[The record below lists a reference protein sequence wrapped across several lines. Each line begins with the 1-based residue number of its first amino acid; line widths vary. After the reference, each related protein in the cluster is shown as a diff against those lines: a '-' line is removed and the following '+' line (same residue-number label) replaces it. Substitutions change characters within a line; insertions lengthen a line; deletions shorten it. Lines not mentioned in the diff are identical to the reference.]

1 MIAIN
6 GRFLT
11 LPLTGV
17 QRYAFEVVQRF
28 MGEFKI
34 LIPGKIRKEYASLR
48 HSVEF
53 STWSLNSVPGSGH
66 LWEQFVLPG
75 FLRHND
81 LLFSPSNTGSL
92 LVQRQVVTIHDI
104 VPLEHPEWMN
114 PGFATW
120 YRFLIPRLVQRVSKV
135 ITVSEY
141 TKLRLLLYSCIDE
154 SKVVVIP
161 NGVDSRFSINA
172 RNNKILESLKLKYNL
187 PTNRNYLFCL
197 GSIEPRKNLRR
208 LLEAW
213 RKVQNIIPND
223 IWLLVAGGKGRKAIF
238 RNVALND
245 IPPRTFFTGYVSDQ
259 DLPAL
264 YGGAIAFIYPSLY
277 EGFGLPPLEAMACGT
292 PVVTSNVTALPE
304 VVGDAAVLVD
314 PYDVDSIAEGIRRV
328 VEDSALRETLRRKGI
343 ERARQ
348 FSWDRTAELTW
359 KVLQEAAENE

>member
-1 MIAIN
+1 MLWIN

-17 QRYAFEVVQRF
+17 QRYAFEVVRRF
-28 MGEFKI
+28 YGEFKI
-34 LIPGKIRKEYASLR
+34 VAPTKMRREYAKIG
-48 HSVEF
+48 HSVQIH
-53 STWSLNSVPGSGH
+53 SWILNAVIGSGH
-66 LWEQFVLPG
+66 LWEQYVLPK
-75 FLRHND
+75 LLNSHD
-81 LLFSPSNTGSL
+81 LLFSPSNTGPL
-92 LVQRQVVTIHDI
+92 KIQRQVVTIHDI
-104 VPLEHPEWMN
+104 VPLVHPEWMN
-114 PGFATW
+114 PGFAAW
-120 YRFLIPRLVQRVSKV
+120 YRFLVPRLVQKV
-135 ITVSEY
+135 QRIITVSEY
-141 TKLRLLLYSCIDE
+141 TRSQLLSYSNVDE
-154 SKVVVIP
+154 RKVIVIP
-161 NGVDSRFSINA
+161 NGVESRFYPNA
-172 RNNKILESLKLKYNL
+172 CNRKALEHLRSKYNL
-187 PTNRNYLFCL
+187 PTVNYLLCL

-208 LLEAW
+208 LFIAW
-213 RKVQNIIPND
+213 RRIKNLIPND
-223 IWLLVAGGKGRKAIF
+223 IWLVVAGGKGRKAIF

-245 IPPRTFFTGYVSDQ
+245 IPPRTFFIGYVSDQ

-328 VEDSALRETLRRKGI
+328 VEDSALRETLRLKGL

-359 KVLQEAAENE
+359 KVLQEAAENG